1 MDVFT
6 AWLEFGFALLLIT
19 AAGSQLARYGDIIAT
34 RTGLGATWVGLVL
47 VATVTS
53 LPELI
58 TGMSAVILTEAPD
71 IAVGTLLGS
80 CVFNLM
86 IIVVLD
92 FLMRDETIYQR
103 ASREHI
109 LSAAF
114 GIILI
119 GVVGFSVLLAG
130 QGRGIAIGHVG
141 IYAPI
146 VLGIYVMS
154 VRTVFH
160 YDRDRPMAVGDSK
173 LESQDQ
179 PSLRSVWIR
188 YGIAGLVVVGTGIW
202 LPFVGERMGAAM
214 SLDETFV
221 GSLFIALATSLPELV
236 VTIAAIRLG
245 SFDLAMGNLL
255 GSNLFNILI
264 LVPEDLAYSNGPI
277 LEFVSPLHTISAV
290 SAMVMTGIAVVGLID
305 RPERRAILRVTWVSL
320 SLLLI
325 YLLNFYVLYLYG
337 GA

>member
-6 AWLEFGFALLLIT
+6 AWVEFGLALLLIT

-47 VATVTS
+47 IATVTS

-58 TGMSAVILTEAPD
+58 TGMSAVLLTEAPD

-92 FLMRDETIYQR
+92 FLMRGETIYQR
-103 ASREHI
+103 VSSEHI

-114 GIILI
+114 GVILI

-141 IYAPI
+141 IYTPI
-146 VLGIYVMS
+146 ILGVYLMS
-154 VRTVFH
+154 LRTVFQH
-160 YDRDRPMAVGDSK
+160 DDGDLVTVGERTPD
-173 LESQDQ
+173 SQD
-179 PSLRSVWIR
+179 PRSLHSAFIR
-188 YGIAGLVVVGTGIW
+188 FGVAGLVVVGAGIW
-202 LPFVGERMGAAM
+202 LPFVGERMAASM
-214 SLDETFV
+214 GVDETFV

-245 SFDLAMGNLL
+245 SFDLAMGNLF
-255 GSNLFNILI
+255 GSNLFNLLI
-264 LVPEDLAYSNGPI
+264 LVPEDLAYTNGPI

-290 SAMVMTGIAVVGLID
+290 SAMVMTGIAMVGLID
-305 RPERRAILRVTWVSL
+305 RPKRRAVLRITWASL
-320 SLLLI
+320 ALLSI

-337 GA
+337 SK